1 MHPPVLFAIAGAFV
15 SGALVAL
22 QAPTNAMLSRA
33 VGSPVNAAL
42 ISFAVGFLALIVA
55 VVALGV
61 KPSPAEVRALPWY
74 AWTGGLYG
82 AVFVAVAAFAAPRI
96 GVTQFLTVAIAG
108 QLAMALVLDRLGAFG
123 LPRIEISPLRILGV
137 VLVLAGAALVRR

>member
-1 MHPPVLFAIAGAFV
+1 VHPLILFAVAGAFV

-33 VGSPVNAAL
+33 VGSPVNAAM
-42 ISFAVGFLALIVA
+42 ISFAVGFVALIVA
-55 VVALGV
+55 VLALGV
-61 KPSPAEVRALPWY
+61 RPNPTEIRALPWF

-96 GVTQFLTVAIAG
+96 GITQFLTLSIAG
-108 QLAMALVLDRLGAFG
+108 QLAMALVLDRMGAFG
-123 LPRIEISPLRILGV
+123 LPKIEIGATRLLGV
-137 VLVLAGAALVRR
+137 TLVLAGVFLVRR